1 MSDSNQRSTYLSAQ
15 VEAIHQNL
23 RFLEN
28 VVNQPIG
35 LTTDLKSLRESML
48 AAGASEERDRMA
60 FFDVVEPGTNPQPL
74 GLTALSVASSTLDLL
89 AKLTPAGEESIP
101 REWIERA
108 TKVLDRS
115 VLRLG
120 AAIRG
125 PVAENLRGGLY
136 VIVDPEHTRGR
147 PVAAVTREAVAGGAA
162 VIQLRDKLN
171 DKGKVLE
178 AARAIRDICEK
189 ADALFIANDDAD
201 VALLSNAHGLHVGQ
215 KDLPLSE
222 ARQAVGSAQ
231 IIGVSNAAFGEALA
245 AESDGADYVA
255 VGTIYDTATK
265 SETRSAGLETL
276 KQVSDAVIVPVVA
289 IGGINE
295 TNIATVLEAGADS
308 ICVLSAVTS
317 VPDPRA
323 ASAKLAEIIDKA
335 V

>member
-1 MSDSNQRSTYLSAQ
+1 M
-15 VEAIHQNL
+15 
-23 RFLEN
+23 
-28 VVNQPIG
+28 
-35 LTTDLKSLRESML
+35 SLR
-48 AAGASEERDRMA
+48 
-60 FFDVVEPGTNPQPL
+60 
-74 GLTALSVASSTLDLL
+74 
-89 AKLTPAGEESIP
+89 
-101 REWIERA
+101 
-108 TKVLDRS
+108 
-115 VLRLG
+115 
-120 AAIRG
+120 
-125 PVAENLRGGLY
+125 
-136 VIVDPEHTRGR
+136 
-147 PVAAVTREAVAGGAA
+147 
-162 VIQLRDKLN
+162 KLN
-171 DKGKVLE
+171 WIHTIYTVIDTCG
-178 AARAIRDICEK
+178 RAIRDICEK

-295 TNIATVLEAGADS
+295 TNIATVLGAGADS

-317 VPDPRA
+317 APDPRA